1 MIKGNVF
8 ANNVIIDEHKKI
20 IENRKSIKKQC
31 EIDAYRYFAFKF
43 TNEIITHKESIDKI
57 DEEISTHETAKSSLE
72 SANSALAE
80 EARRLGANVVS
91 AGPVVE
97 AINKTITRSGFQG
110 FHLEWNEKDKG
121 SYQVCYNSKDA
132 DGNYIPATRLSEG
145 ETNFIAFLYFYFT
158 VVGTDETGSTKDSIV
173 IIDDPVS
180 SMDSQTLF
188 IVSSLVKNLID
199 RCINASSIEEGTT
212 IKDNNVAQIFIL
224 THNVY
229 FHANVTPEYENN
241 YSAVNFYQITKN
253 ANQSHI
259 KLRTKTKDGENYNVN
274 PIKNSYAALWR
285 ELDEVE
291 TSISACNIIHRILGY
306 YFLNLCGYTNKK
318 LETELLVN
326 NSDKFLKD
334 ENGNDTQD
342 RFNLVRSFLE
352 YLDHSQNTVGN
363 EVYFV
368 DGIDVQ
374 TCKDTFKLVF
384 DTMQQSQHY
393 EMMMKKS

>member
-1 MIKGNVF
+1 M
-8 ANNVIIDEHKKI
+8 KKI
-20 IENRKSIKKQC
+20 NKK
-31 EIDAYRYFAFKF
+31 
-43 TNEIITHKESIDKI
+43 
-57 DEEISTHETAKSSLE
+57 L
-72 SANSALAE
+72 LA
-80 EARRLGANVVS
+80 
-91 AGPVVE
+91 
-97 AINKTITRSGFQG
+97 IQ
-110 FHLEWNEKDKG
+110 
-121 SYQVCYNSKDA
+121 Q
-132 DGNYIPATRLSEG
+132 
-145 ETNFIAFLYFYFT
+145 
-158 VVGTDETGSTKDSIV
+158 
-173 IIDDPVS
+173 
-180 SMDSQTLF
+180 
-188 IVSSLVKNLID
+188 
-199 RCINASSIEEGTT
+199 
-212 IKDNNVAQIFIL
+212 DNNVAQIFIL
-224 THNVY
+224 THNGY
-229 FHANVTPEYENN
+229 FHVNVTPEYENN

-259 KLRTKTKDGENYNVN
+259 KLRIKTKDGENYNVN

-318 LETELLVN
+318 LETELLIN

-334 ENGNDTQD
+334 ENGNDTQE

-374 TCKDTFKLVF
+374 TCRDTFKLVF

-393 EMMMKKS
+393 EMMMKQN